1 MVFSLTN
8 YSHIHPLHFHLP
20 FTFYLP
26 ILPTSR
32 FVFVFF
38 VICFVLNSSG
48 SICSAQL
55 LSRMGNA
62 LECTNLS
69 RVTSLKKANLP
80 LPSSRSC
87 QQFLSQWWQLLH
99 TSCHPCSDFVGLL
112 SLYWSCACCNNC
124 MSSYVQSSLLCPC
137 ALDISDSYSLSAP
150 FSWRSL
156 SLGEKGMIYKPFSFA
171 HFMVSYFL
179 HVD

>member
-8 YSHIHPLHFHLP
+8 YSQIHPLHFHLP

-26 ILPTSR
+26 TLPTSR

-80 LPSSRSC
+80 LPSSLF
-87 QQFLSQWWQLLH
+87 QKLSTVLESVVAASAHLLP
-99 TSCHPCSDFVGLL
+99 SMLGFCWAPELVLVL
-112 SLYWSCACCNNC
+112 C
-124 MSSYVQSSLLCPC
+124 ML
-137 ALDISDSYSLSAP
+137 
-150 FSWRSL
+150 
-156 SLGEKGMIYKPFSFA
+156 
-171 HFMVSYFL
+171 
-179 HVD
+179 